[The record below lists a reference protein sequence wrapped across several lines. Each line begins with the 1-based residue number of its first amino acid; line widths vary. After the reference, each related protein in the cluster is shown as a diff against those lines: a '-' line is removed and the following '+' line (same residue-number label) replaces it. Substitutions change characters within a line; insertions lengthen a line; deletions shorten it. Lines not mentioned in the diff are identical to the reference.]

1 MKLLFIINNW
11 EEVKN
16 TYMYTG
22 YLPAIKRRSVEIE
35 LTQEQEK
42 LIGIR
47 NLVANDCHPQIE
59 QIESISMMLEDKTK
73 TY

>member
-1 MKLLFIINNW
+1 MLLIIGG
-11 EEVKN
+11 EVEN
-16 TYMYTG
+16 TYMHTG

-42 LIGIR
+42 LIGIC
-47 NLVANDCHPQIE
+47 NLVANDRHPQIE
-59 QIESISMMLEDKTK
+59 QIESISIMLEDKTK